1 MADMESL
8 VAANISNRSERGA
21 TEAGLAESLRSSAT
35 TGSGSEVE
43 DQRRILR
50 ERARL
55 LAREPQ
61 SDNTEEVLVV
71 VEFVLAHE
79 RYGLES
85 TLIREVY
92 PLKEF
97 TPLPGTPAFI
107 VGLMNLRG
115 QILSITDIRKFF
127 DLPEKGLTNLNRVI
141 ILRNHDREFG
151 ILADDIVGMRTIALK
166 DLQLSLPTLTGL
178 RAEYLKGVT
187 PDRLVVLEGEK
198 LLTDDRLLVHAEVEL

>member
-1 MADMESL
+1 MADTESL
-8 VAANISNRSERGA
+8 TAANIGNLAGWGITAPGA
-21 TEAGLAESLRSSAT
+21 AESCRSSAPT
-35 TGSGSEVE
+35 DLGLEAE

-50 ERARL
+50 ERAL
-55 LAREPQ
+55 ILAREPQ

-71 VEFVLAHE
+71 VEFILAHE

-107 VGLMNLRG
+107 VGLMNVRG

-141 ILRNHDREFG
+141 ILKNHDREFG
-151 ILADDIVGMRTIALK
+151 ILADDIVGMRTITLK
-166 DLQLSLPTLTGL
+166 DLQPSLPTLTGI

-187 PDRLVVLEGEK
+187 PDRLVVLDGEK
-198 LLTDDRLLVHAEVEL
+198 LLKDDRLLVHAEVEL

>member
-1 MADMESL
+1 
-8 VAANISNRSERGA
+8 
-21 TEAGLAESLRSSAT
+21 
-35 TGSGSEVE
+35 
-43 DQRRILR
+43 
-50 ERARL
+50 
-55 LAREPQ
+55 
-61 SDNTEEVLVV
+61 
-71 VEFVLAHE
+71 
-79 RYGLES
+79 
-85 TLIREVY
+85 
-92 PLKEF
+92 
-97 TPLPGTPAFI
+97 
-107 VGLMNLRG
+107 MNLRG

>member
-1 MADMESL
+1 MVETAGLGAVKTENL
-8 VAANISNRSERGA
+8 TVWGTNLPGA
-21 TEAGLAESLRSSAT
+21 TESTSSSESTGLESK
-35 TGSGSEVE
+35 VE

-50 ERARL
+50 ERARI

-61 SDNTEEVLVV
+61 SANTEEILVV
-71 VEFVLAHE
+71 VEFILAQE
-79 RYGLES
+79 RYGIES

-92 PLKEF
+92 PLKEY
-97 TPLPGTPAFI
+97 TPLPGTPPFI
-107 VGLMNLRG
+107 LGLMNVRG

-141 ILRNHDREFG
+141 ILKNRDREFG
-151 ILADDIVGMRTIALK
+151 ILADDIVGIRSLPLK
-166 DLQLSLPTLTGL
+166 ELQTSLPTLTGI

-198 LLTDDRLLVHAEVEL
+198 LLKDDRLVVHVEVEL